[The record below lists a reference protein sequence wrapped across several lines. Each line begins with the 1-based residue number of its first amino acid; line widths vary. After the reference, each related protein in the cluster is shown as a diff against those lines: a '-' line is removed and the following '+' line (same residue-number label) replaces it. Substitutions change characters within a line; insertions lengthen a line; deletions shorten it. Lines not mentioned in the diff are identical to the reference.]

1 MLVTVLLDWL
11 SCECDVVGWWWWSPC
26 GWSVLGK
33 WKPRSQSLPEPNGSL
48 KFGLQVVGCL
58 RWEGAVWENVV
69 EEARV
74 AVEVEEVVDD
84 VNVGWIGGGS
94 EDGFHKEDPSNAA
107 VCAAVAV
114 GV

>member
-1 MLVTVLLDWL
+1 M
-11 SCECDVVGWWWWSPC
+11 
-26 GWSVLGK
+26 GK
-33 WKPRSQSLPEPNGSL
+33 WKPRSQSLPEPNGVL
-48 KFGLQVVGCL
+48 KLGLQVGGCL
-58 RWEGAVWENVV
+58 GWKGAVGAYVV